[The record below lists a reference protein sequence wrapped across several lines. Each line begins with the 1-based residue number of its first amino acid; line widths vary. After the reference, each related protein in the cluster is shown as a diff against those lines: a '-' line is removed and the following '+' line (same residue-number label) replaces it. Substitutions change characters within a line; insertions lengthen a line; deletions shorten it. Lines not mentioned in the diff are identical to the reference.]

1 MIITLLLGAALQAA
15 AQQKPCTSNA
25 NYAFPQRSWKRVQ
38 PAEAGWSIEELQA
51 AKQYA
56 EVAV

>member
-1 MIITLLLGAALQAA
+1 MIITLLLGAALQAV

-25 NYAFPQRSWKRVQ
+25 NYAFPQRSWERVQ